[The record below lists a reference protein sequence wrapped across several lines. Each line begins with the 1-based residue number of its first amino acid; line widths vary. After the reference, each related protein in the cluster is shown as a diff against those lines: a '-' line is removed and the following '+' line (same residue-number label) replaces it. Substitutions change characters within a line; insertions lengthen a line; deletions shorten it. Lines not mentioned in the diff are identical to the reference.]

1 MGHFWKIVVWHSC
14 LTEENALGLERVQK
28 AAIRL
33 ILGERYE
40 TYEDGLLRTN
50 LESLKERREKLCK
63 TFAIKCVKSEN
74 PRVNNIFS
82 KRKTKHGMDLRKN
95 EKYEVKFA
103 RTNRLKNSSVP
114 YMQRILNTDNLKF
127 EKQDLKRKK
136 RYYGDKNIEKR
147 RKVY

>member
-1 MGHFWKIVVWHSC
+1 MD
-14 LTEENALGLERVQK
+14 LERVQK

-40 TYEDGLLRTN
+40 TYEDGLLRAN
-50 LESLKERREKLCK
+50 LESMKERREKLCK

-74 PRVNNIFS
+74 PRINNIFS

-103 RTNRLKNSSVP
+103 KTNRLKNSSVP
-114 YMQRILNTDNLKF
+114 YMQRILNTENLQF

-136 RYYGDKNIEKR
+136 IYYGDKNIEKR
-147 RKVY
+147 RKFY

>member
-1 MGHFWKIVVWHSC
+1 MACS
-14 LTEENALGLERVQK
+14 LTEENSLDLERVQK

-33 ILGERYE
+33 ILVEKYE
-40 TYEDGLLRTN
+40 TFEEGLLRAN

-74 PRVNNIFS
+74 PRVNNIFT

-103 RTNRLKNSSVP
+103 KTNRLKNSSVP
-114 YMQRILNTDNLKF
+114 YMQRILNTDNLQF
-127 EKQDLKRKK
+127 ENQELKRKK
-136 RYYGDKNIEKR
+136 RFNGDKNIKKKR
-147 RKVY
+147 RKLN